1 MEFSTPAE
9 AKKALE
15 ADIPVLNDRFT
26 EVHACSARTEANT
39 PATEAEAAKPAA
51 ESSKK
56 QDEVNKK
63 LDLIRQRQLVQLQE
77 LKSKRTGIAR
87 YLAILKQYALL
98 WERCKDES
106 RIPHEEKLRSVSQR
120 IFADAQDV
128 YRLVKSGIE
137 RVAEAQ
143 RPADASAD
151 ASAQPAQPAQPA
163 QTAGEGAQAGQA
175 SAVVDNDERAKS
187 ELQKTLDEVN
197 DAVHSTAVSEEISKA
212 SMDIMARMLEESA
225 KEMDIQRRAFS
236 GFRGRGRGRGRA
248 RGRAYHYTPRQRADT
263 SKLTLDLRPNVVYIK
278 ETAGVKEEDL
288 KNALKNCVGVRD
300 VKMEGSDVK
309 VVFEKH
315 WQANK
320 VVTNGVKVEDKVL
333 MPILSKEPYEAPP
346 PLPAAAP
353 AAPAATPAST
363 AAPAPAPAPE
373 ATPAVPAANTAPAQP

>member
-1 MEFSTPAE
+1 MHPESNSAIVEFSTPAE

-26 EVHACSARTEANT
+26 EVHACSTHTDTSA
-39 PATEAEAAKPAA
+39 PATEEAATPAA
-51 ESSKK
+51 EVNKK

-87 YLAILKQYALL
+87 YVAILKQYALL

-106 RIPHEEKLRSVSQR
+106 RIPHEEKLRSVSQK

-128 YRLVKSGIE
+128 YRLVRSGVE
-137 RVAEAQ
+137 RVGEA
-143 RPADASAD
+143 
-151 ASAQPAQPAQPA
+151 AQPA
-163 QTAGEGAQAGQA
+163 GDDAQAAPAVPAVQA
-175 SAVVDNDERAKS
+175 VQAAPVMDNDERAKS

-212 SMDIMARMLEESA
+212 STDIMTRILDESA

-248 RGRAYHYTPRQRADT
+248 RGRAWHYTPRQRADT
-263 SKLTLDLRPNVVYIK
+263 SKLMLDLRPNVVYIK
-278 ETAGVKEEDL
+278 DTEGVKEDDL
-288 KNALKNCVGVRD
+288 KSALKNCVGVRD

-333 MPILSKEPYEAPP
+333 MPVLSKEPYEAPP
-346 PLPAAAP
+346 PLPAAS
-353 AAPAATPAST
+353 TPASVPASAPASISASMSASAPGTVPT
-363 AAPAPAPAPE
+363 AASNPIP
-373 ATPAVPAANTAPAQP
+373 TLL

>member
-26 EVHACSARTEANT
+26 EVQACSARTEAGA
-39 PATEAEAAKPAA
+39 PEAEADGAKPAA

-128 YRLVKSGIE
+128 YRLVKSGVE

-143 RPADASAD
+143 RPEGEAPSDV
-151 ASAQPAQPAQPA
+151 PA
-163 QTAGEGAQAGQA
+163 QTAQTAQPAGEGAQAGQA
-175 SAVVDNDERAKS
+175 AAVVDNDERAKS

-353 AAPAATPAST
+353 AAAPATVPAAST
-363 AAPAPAPAPE
+363 AAPE
-373 ATPAVPAANTAPAQP
+373 ATPAANSVPAQP